1 MKVSVSFLKTKDNLV
16 QTLKRIEQ
24 TDCDYI
30 HVDVEDGIFVPNKT
44 GVIQSNL
51 QNSLKKLDVHL
62 MCAHPS
68 NFIEIYKN
76 LNTEYITIQAEIKE
90 NLNSL
95 INKIKA
101 YNLKVGIALNPETSI
116 KEIKPYLNLIDQV
129 LVLSVHPGKGGQEF
143 IKDVI
148 PKIEEL
154 IKLRNENNYHYII
167 NVDGGIN
174 DKTINYLKDKQVDM
188 VVSGSFVCLASDYQQ
203 QINKLR

>member
-68 NFIEIYKN
+68 NFIEIYKD

-154 IKLRNENNYHYII
+154 TKLRNENNYHYII

-174 DKTINYLKDKQVDM
+174 DKTINYLKDKQE
-188 VVSGSFVCLASDYQQ
+188 
-203 QINKLR
+203 R

>member
-1 MKVSVSFLKTKDNLV
+1 MKVSVSFLKTNDNLT
-16 QTLKRIEQ
+16 QTIKKIEQ

-51 QNSLKKLDVHL
+51 HNSLKKLDVHL

-68 NFIEIYKN
+68 NFIEIYKD

-90 NLNSL
+90 DLNLL
-95 INKIKA
+95 INKIKS
-101 YNLKVGIALNPETSI
+101 YNIKVGIALNPETDI
-116 KEIKPYLNLIDQV
+116 KEIEPYLNLIDQV

-154 IKLRNENNYHYII
+154 IKLRNKNNYHYII

-188 VVSGSFVCLASDYQQ
+188 VVSGSFVCLVPDYQS

>member
-95 INKIKA
+95 INKIKT
-101 YNLKVGIALNPETSI
+101 YNIKVGIALNPETSI
-116 KEIKPYLNLIDQV
+116 KEIEPYLNLIDQV

-148 PKIEEL
+148 PKIEKL

>member
-68 NFIEIYKN
+68 NFIEIYKD

-90 NLNSL
+90 NLNLL
-95 INKIKA
+95 INKIKF

-116 KEIKPYLNLIDQV
+116 KEIEPYLNLIDQV

-154 IKLRNENNYHYII
+154 TKLRNENNYHYII

-174 DKTINYLKDKQVDM
+174 DKTFNYLKDKQVDM
-188 VVSGSFVCLASDYQQ
+188 VVSGSFVCLAPDYQQ

>member
-1 MKVSVSFLKTKDNLV
+1 MKVSVSFLKTNDNLT
-16 QTLKRIEQ
+16 QTIKKIEQ

-51 QNSLKKLDVHL
+51 HNSLKKLDVHL

-68 NFIEIYKN
+68 NFIDIYKD

-90 NLNSL
+90 DLNLL
-95 INKIKA
+95 INKIKF
-101 YNLKVGIALNPETSI
+101 YNIKVGIALNPDTSI
-116 KEIKPYLNLIDQV
+116 KEIEPYLNLIDQV

-154 IKLRNENNYHYII
+154 IKLRNKNNYHYII

-188 VVSGSFVCLASDYQQ
+188 VVSGSFVCLAQNYQQ

>member
-68 NFIEIYKN
+68 NFIEIYKD

-101 YNLKVGIALNPETSI
+101 YNIKVGIALNPETSI
-116 KEIKPYLNLIDQV
+116 KEIEPYLNLIDQV